1 MARKASIHIGLNS
14 VDPRHYSGWDGKL
27 QACEA
32 DAHDMHAIAKAL
44 KYDTS
49 TVLLTRD
56 ATAEKIMGAISQAAG
71 GLDAGDM
78 LLLSYSGHGGQVP
91 DVNGDEKKDSTDET
105 WVAYDRQI
113 VDDELYALWATFKR
127 GVRIF
132 MLSDSCHSGS
142 VSRAIDQDVPDPV
155 ADRETAAK
163 QEPRLRA
170 MPRDV
175 QIATYEQNQKVY
187 DDIENAVPHK
197 TAADV
202 HATVLLISGC
212 RDDQLSSDGWA
223 NGLFTENLRK
233 VWGDGTWDGGGYK
246 AFRDAI
252 VARMPADQQPQYS
265 RVGARD
271 AAFEKQRPFTD
282 E

>member
-1 MARKASIHIGLNS
+1 L
-14 VDPRHYSGWDGKL
+14 DGKL

-32 DAHDMHAIAKAL
+32 DANDMHAIAEAL
-44 KYDTS
+44 AYDES

-56 ATAEKIMGAISQAAG
+56 ATAAKIVGAISQAAG
-71 GLDAGDM
+71 RLDAGDL

-91 DVNGDEKKDSTDET
+91 DVNGDEEKDSTDET

-113 VDDELYALWATFKR
+113 VDDELYALWATFER

-142 VSRAIDQDVPDPV
+142 VSRAIDQEVPDPV

-163 QEPRLRA
+163 RERRFRA

-175 QIATYEQNQKVY
+175 QIATYEANRKLY
-187 DDIENAVPHK
+187 DGIEASVPHK

-233 VWGDGTWDGGGYK
+233 VWDDGKWAGGGYA

-252 VARMPADQQPQYS
+252 VARMPDDQQPQYS
-265 RVGARD
+265 RVGAKD